1 MTSLVNP
8 NVATQPTQLYEEIMT
23 IMDTLVNVIK
33 QEAITLNRIACTV
46 SKDYVRAVEMIM
58 KTSGKVVITGMGK
71 SGLIARKIA
80 ATMTSTGTYATYM
93 HPADA
98 AHGDLGLLKHNDIVI
113 MLSKSG
119 ESDELSAILPTIKDM
134 GILTIAI
141 TAKEDS
147 TLGKQCDI
155 TLHSDVGKEAC
166 PYDLAPTS
174 STTAALAI
182 GDAIAIALMQERRFK
197 RQDFKMYHPGGALGK
212 RA

>member
-1 MTSLVNP
+1 
-8 NVATQPTQLYEEIMT
+8 MT
-23 IMDTLVNVIK
+23 ILETIAGVIT

-46 SKDYVRAVEMIM
+46 DKQYVRAVEMIM

-80 ATMTSTGTYATYM
+80 ATMTSTGTYATFM

-98 AHGDLGLLKHNDIVI
+98 AHGDLGLIKQNDIII

-119 ESDELSAILPTIKDM
+119 ESDELSAILPIIKSM
-134 GILTIAI
+134 GIITIAI
-141 TAKEDS
+141 TAKRDS
-147 TLGKQCDI
+147 TLGKHADI
-155 TLHSDVGKEAC
+155 VLHSDVGKEAC

-182 GDAIAIALMQERRFK
+182 GDALAVALMQERRFNK
-197 RQDFKMYHPGGALGK
+197 KDFKMYHPAGELGR